1 MEGFFVDLKYSFFK
15 IHRIAK
21 FAFKINCHLSLMIY
35 NQMSELKKIREKQ
48 NLTQEELAEKSGLS
62 VRTIQRI
69 EAGTEPKG
77 YTLKTL
83 ASTLQITENDLL
95 ISDHPIEESM
105 MEVHILEEPARLK
118 ENNPTENFTLI
129 KIINLSSLPLCWF
142 PVANFLPPLLIM
154 LISKQKNEIIRQII
168 SLQIILAIIAPVI
181 FMLVVILKLGKESVM
196 VTIITLILAN
206 IYIVLRNAY
215 ELDKKHNLFYK
226 LNFSVL

>member
-1 MEGFFVDLKYSFFK
+1 
-15 IHRIAK
+15 
-21 FAFKINCHLSLMIY
+21 
-35 NQMSELKKIREKQ
+35 MSELKKIREKQ

-83 ASTLQITENDLL
+83 ASSLDVSENDLL
-95 ISDHPIEESM
+95 ATVIPT
-105 MEVHILEEPARLK
+105 EEPIA
-118 ENNPTENFTLI
+118 ENSVVSELPIRENIPVENLTLI

-142 PVANFLPPLLIM
+142 PIANFLPPLLIM
-154 LISKQKNEIIRQII
+154 LISKQKSQLVKQII
-168 SLQIILAIIAPVI
+168 SLQIILAVIAPVI

-196 VTIITLILAN
+196 ITIVALILVD
-206 IYIVLRNAY
+206 IYIILRNAY
-215 ELDKKHNLFYK
+215 QLDKKQSLYYK